1 MEQIRAAI
9 VEDDAAHAEILRGHL
24 LQYGRE
30 QKIDITAEIFTSGL
44 DFVSD
49 YVPRFDVVFMDI
61 EMPHMNGM
69 DCAFKLREAD
79 KDVPLVFV
87 TSMVQYAVKGY
98 EVGATGYM
106 VKPVEYFPFS
116 VLMGRVRDKIAANG
130 GKRLCVGSGDHIWR
144 ISLRDLYYVEVLDH
158 YLIYHIFGGG
168 RKYPLYR
175 KIERSGR
182 CPCRRKLFSVQQL
195 FSCQPAACDGY

>member
-168 RKYPLYR
+168 E
-175 KIERSGR
+175 KISA
-182 CPCRRKLFSVQQL
+182 V
-195 FSCQPAACDGY
+195 